1 LPSLPPEPF
10 RAVGGRLV
18 RWGIIGCEE
27 AEERDHVAGPAMRA
41 AAAIPKLFGLRI
53 GTR

>member
-1 LPSLPPEPF
+1 LPPEPF
-10 RAVGGRLV
+10 RTIGGRAV

-27 AEERDHVAGPAMRA
+27 AEENGGQGSLPMRA
-41 AAAIPKLFGLRI
+41 AAAMPRLFGLRI

>member
-1 LPSLPPEPF
+1 
-10 RAVGGRLV
+10 V
-18 RWGIIGCEE
+18 IGCEE
-27 AEERDHVAGPAMRA
+27 AEERGETAGPLMRA